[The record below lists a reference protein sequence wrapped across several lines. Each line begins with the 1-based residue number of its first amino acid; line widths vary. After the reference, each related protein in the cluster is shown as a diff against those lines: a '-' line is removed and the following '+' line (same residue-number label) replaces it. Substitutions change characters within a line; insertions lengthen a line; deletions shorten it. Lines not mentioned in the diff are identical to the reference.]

1 MSADGRGWINDRAA
15 LNSLIEGDGAILPT
29 MGKPKARSILYR
41 LIEAGLLTRRALLV
55 PLTERGLE
63 AGDDAVLLL
72 LHDRLGASDVDL
84 ENALTLEHGALTARI
99 DRLVAH
105 DLVERRAIGPTLTP
119 GLALTERGE
128 RVREVLSG
136 NWSNLEDALLEDLP
150 KKQRRRLRKTL
161 GRFIQL
167 LKL

>member
-1 MSADGRGWINDRAA
+1 
-15 LNSLIEGDGAILPT
+15 

-41 LIEAGLLTRRALLV
+41 LIEAGQLTRRALLV
-55 PLTERGLE
+55 PLVERGLE
-63 AGDDAVLLL
+63 PGDDAVLFL
-72 LHDRLGASDVDL
+72 LHDRLGASDADL
-84 ENALTLEHGALTARI
+84 HDALSIDHAALLTRI

-136 NWSNLEDALLEDLP
+136 NWSSLEDALLEDLP
-150 KKQRRRLRKTL
+150 KKQRKRLRQTL
-161 GRFIQL
+161 GRFVKL